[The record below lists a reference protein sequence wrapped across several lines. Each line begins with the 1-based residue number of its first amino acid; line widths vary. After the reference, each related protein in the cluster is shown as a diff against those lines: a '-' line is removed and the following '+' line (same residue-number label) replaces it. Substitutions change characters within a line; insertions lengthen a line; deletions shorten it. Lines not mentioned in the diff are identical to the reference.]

1 VSACIAPSCDRPAE
15 LGAVFC
21 AKHLVAPAGK
31 RGGWLSAFKRAQK
44 RGSGTVLDA
53 SAVARRLW
61 IGGVPPFD
69 RDLPFQVLV
78 LCALEHQPE
87 ALAFRGQVLRAPIT
101 DGPLSPRETQWALDA
116 ARGVAQS
123 LAAGKNVLVT
133 CHAGRNRS
141 ALVAGLGLGMV
152 TRMKPEQI
160 VTLVRTKRSLLAF
173 SNPHFVRLLGLYVPR
188 RPSCA

>member
-1 VSACIAPSCDRPAE
+1 MSACIAPECDRSAE

-21 AKHLVAPAGK
+21 AVHLAAPAGK

-44 RGSGTVLDA
+44 RGNGNALDA

-87 ALAFRGQVLRAPIT
+87 ALAFRGQVIRCPIT

-116 ARGVAQS
+116 ARGVGSA
-123 LAAGKNVLVT
+123 LAGGKTVLVT

-173 SNPHFVRLLGLYVPR
+173 SNPHFVRLLSVYTPKR
-188 RPSCA
+188 AR